1 MWVSMQSS
9 QPVGTQRV
17 EFLVRR
23 AAAINHPTAGSSSPH
38 VALMV
43 SALHPSS
50 DLTPAP
56 VKSAAA
62 SPIIPIPPASTGSH
76 FRPCAPLGMT
86 QRVSCLLK
94 NAFHISNQK

>member
-1 MWVSMQSS
+1 M
-9 QPVGTQRV
+9 R
-17 EFLVRR
+17 FLVRQR
-23 AAAINHPTAGSSSPH
+23 AALNSPTASRSSPH

-50 DLTPAP
+50 DLTPAL

-62 SPIIPIPPASTGSH
+62 SPDILLTGPSSH
-76 FRPCAPLGMT
+76 FRLFAPLGMT
-86 QRVSCLLK
+86 QRVSCLKK